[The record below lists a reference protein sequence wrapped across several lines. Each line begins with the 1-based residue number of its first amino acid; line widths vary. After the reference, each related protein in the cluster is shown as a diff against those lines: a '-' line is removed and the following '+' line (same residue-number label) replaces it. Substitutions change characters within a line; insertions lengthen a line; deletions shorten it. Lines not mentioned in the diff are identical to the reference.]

1 MWLDQTCWHGV
12 RAQTYSVF
20 TVLVRLMRVAII
32 KKTPCTYAAPQLV
45 VTTTCSKYT

>member
-32 KKTPCTYAAPQLV
+32 KKNTMYLCGSTVSGYNYL
-45 VTTTCSKYT
+45 

>member
-32 KKTPCTYAAPQLV
+32 KNTMYLCGSTVSGYNYL
-45 VTTTCSKYT
+45 